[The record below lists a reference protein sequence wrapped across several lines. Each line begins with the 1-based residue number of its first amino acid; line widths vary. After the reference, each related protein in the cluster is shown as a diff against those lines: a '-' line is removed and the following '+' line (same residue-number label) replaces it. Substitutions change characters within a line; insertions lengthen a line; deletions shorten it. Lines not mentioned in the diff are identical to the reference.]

1 MLPLLRQVETV
12 SDVLQTADAIGCAA
26 LRKDC
31 LNFLVDNTEQVQKTP
46 GFKRLVEKEPTIM
59 MDFVE
64 LVAHRLKKPRIDGE
78 AAERE
83 F

>member
-1 MLPLLRQVETV
+1 MALEGLLCMLRPSQGGNSFNYPFLTV
-12 SDVLQTADAIGCAA
+12 SEGL

-64 LVAHRLKKPRIDGE
+64 LIASRLKKPRIGGG
-78 AAERE
+78 
-83 F
+83 